1 MDGIRWRQNDVIE
14 PAEAGLDT
22 LCLERF
28 GEPGGNRTRDHLIKS
43 QVLYR
48 LSYRLVGAA
57 EPSGRF
63 PGGQRRI
70 SPLQRDFHR
79 RRGLA

>member
-1 MDGIRWRQNDVIE
+1 MLNRVSEVDG
-14 PAEAGLDT
+14 
-22 LCLERF
+22 ER
-28 GEPGGNRTRDHLIKS
+28 GGDRTRDHLIKS

-48 LSYRLVGAA
+48 LSYPLDGAA

-70 SPLQRDFHR
+70 STLQRDFHR
-79 RRGLA
+79 SRGLA